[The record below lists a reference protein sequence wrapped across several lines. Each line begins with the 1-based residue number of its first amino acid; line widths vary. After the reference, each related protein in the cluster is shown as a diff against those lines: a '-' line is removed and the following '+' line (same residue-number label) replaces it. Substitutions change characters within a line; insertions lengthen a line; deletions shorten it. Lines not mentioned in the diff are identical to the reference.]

1 MAKGR
6 KPERRKGVPQH
17 QKKEIIAKRIIRKN
31 SKTFGGSLSNTD
43 TMKLGRNN
51 SSNFLHHVYDHDY
64 KEAFDDKEQ
73 GIKPSA
79 VNNNDGSPR
88 LSL

>member
-17 QKKEIIAKRIIRKN
+17 QKKEITAKRIIRKN
-31 SKTFGGSLSNTD
+31 GKTFGGSLSNTD

-51 SSNFLHHVYDHDY
+51 SSDIL
-64 KEAFDDKEQ
+64 
-73 GIKPSA
+73 
-79 VNNNDGSPR
+79 
-88 LSL
+88 